1 MSFVKGQSAIEYFT
15 IVGIGL
21 LIASPFVVLVQQ
33 DVISLQTDSADARF
47 SSSLDDMQNAVE
59 RADALGEPATT
70 SFTLNVP
77 TGIESSGIESD
88 FVVFTQ
94 NRSGQ
99 PSNIARRMDT
109 DINGSLPVE
118 RGSYSGQAEAW
129 EDQVNISFE
138 NWP

>member
-1 MSFVKGQSAIEYFT
+1 MSWKGQSAIEYFT

-21 LIASPFVVLVQQ
+21 LIATPFIVLVQE

-47 SSSLDDMQNAVE
+47 SASLDEMENAVE
-59 RADALGEPATT
+59 RADALGEPAST

-77 TGIESSGIESD
+77 GGVESSTITSD

-99 PSNIARRMDT
+99 ASNITRRMDAN
-109 DINGSLPVE
+109 ISGSLPAE
-118 RGSYSGQAEAW
+118 EGSYQGNAEAW
-129 EDQVNISFE
+129 NGQVNISFE